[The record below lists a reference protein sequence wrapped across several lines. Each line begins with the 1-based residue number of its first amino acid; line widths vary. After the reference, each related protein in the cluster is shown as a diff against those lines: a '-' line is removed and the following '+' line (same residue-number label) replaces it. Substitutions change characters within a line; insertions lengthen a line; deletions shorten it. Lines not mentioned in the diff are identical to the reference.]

1 MPTKTQEQQDR
12 FVDHIQPM
20 PVPAALVE
28 RIRKDSEYAKQLLES
43 IENNPM
49 ELPIGSEK

>member
-20 PVPAALVE
+20 PVPAALVD
-28 RIRKDSEYAKQLLES
+28 RIRKDCEYAKQLAAQILE
-43 IENNPM
+43 ETTNRP
-49 ELPIGSEK
+49 

>member
-20 PVPAALVE
+20 PVLAALVE
-28 RIRKDSEYAKQLLES
+28 RIRKDCEYAKQLADQILE
-43 IENNPM
+43 ETTNRH
-49 ELPIGSEK
+49 

>member
-1 MPTKTQEQQDR
+1 MPTKTQEQQER

-28 RIRKDSEYAKQLLES
+28 RIRKDSEYAKQLAAQVLNTEGQPV
-43 IENNPM
+43 E
-49 ELPIGSEK
+49 

>member
-28 RIRKDSEYAKQLLES
+28 RIRKDCEYAKQLAVQILE
-43 IENNPM
+43 ETTNRP
-49 ELPIGSEK
+49 

>member
-28 RIRKDSEYAKQLLES
+28 RIRKDCEYAKQLAAQVFNTEGQ
-43 IENNPM
+43 PV
-49 ELPIGSEK
+49 K